1 MATSAKRRA
10 ASAPADPAAD
20 LIVDTLPPAA
30 KTARTRK
37 PPKAVAEVAAP
48 VVEAAEAP
56 APAPRKRSR
65 AKPAEPVATPV
76 AEVVEVVET
85 AATAPAPRA
94 RAKKPAAKTARP
106 AKLAPV
112 VEEVAVE
119 AELVVAPPVELEPAP
134 AVQPEVPPPVAE
146 EVAPVE
152 APSAPVAPP
161 LPPLPPRPAHSQ
173 LTLQDDGLRCT
184 LRWQSGSRCPNSLLD
199 AVAPLQQAGG
209 VLALNSTDAL
219 AALVAEAMH
228 AGHKLVVEDAVWQ
241 HLAAQGDLH
250 GRIDH
255 LEAQYPQGLDDVSL
269 PEAPQALTPRPAQ
282 LEGAFFLACVGTCLV
297 ADDAELEPAREAALA
312 WQLVRRHFGADT
324 VTVLAPAERLAEW
337 QALLSAPRLA
347 ASRQAPQGGQ
357 ENSGTALRF
366 LESPAAD
373 EAAPR
378 LLAWNDELDLAAL
391 QAGSVLI
398 VDQRDGLRTPLP
410 VLADQPTWCW
420 VLCPADLLQ
429 ADRAGAE
436 AWLRRIDRRRSGA
449 LADWLDGEGD
459 AVLAPLL
466 LQRRFADVAAQ
477 WPAWAPQT
485 LACPLPASQR
495 ETHDKAQAA
504 ALQLLSR
511 WQRSAFLSDS
521 DQLALQRQLQAQQ
534 QACREAGEA
543 ALPALLQQA
552 MADGVRRVVVFA
564 EDAEALP
571 ELAQRLVDAGLPAFA
586 LAGAMNEREALL
598 RQFRDAPEAQVLLV
612 ADGVPADE
620 PRIAVQPQRPLVI
633 LLDRP
638 WDDAVRERRL
648 QRVRALRTQRSLP
661 VWQLLPA
668 DSLASRREAQ
678 ADKAASAEPV
688 TGLRR
693 GAALQAWLAELLAC
707 LAPAATPPEAEAHS
721 G

>member
-10 ASAPADPAAD
+10 ASAPAEPAAD
-20 LIVDTLPPAA
+20 LIVDTLPPPAA
-30 KTARTRK
+30 KPARPRK
-37 PPKAVAEVAAP
+37 PPKAVVETAAPVAPAAEVAAP

-65 AKPAEPVATPV
+65 AKPAEPVAAPV
-76 AEVVEVVET
+76 AEVAEVVET
-85 AATAPAPRA
+85 AAAVPAPRS
-94 RAKKPAAKTARP
+94 RGKKPAAKTARP

-112 VEEVAVE
+112 VDEVAVE

-134 AVQPEVPPPVAE
+134 AVEPEVPLPIAE
-146 EVAPVE
+146 EAVPVE
-152 APSAPVAPP
+152 APSAPAAPP
-161 LPPLPPRPAHSQ
+161 LPPLPQRPAHSQ

-209 VLALNSTDAL
+209 VLALSSTDAL
-219 AALVAEAMH
+219 AALVAEAKH
-228 AGHKLVVEDAVWQ
+228 AGHKLVVDEAVWQ

-255 LEAQYPQGLDDVSL
+255 LEAQYPQGLDGVAL
-269 PEAPQALTPRPAQ
+269 PEAPQTLTPRPAQ

-337 QALLSAPRLA
+337 QALLSAL
-347 ASRQAPQGGQ
+347 G
-357 ENSGTALRF
+357 
-366 LESPAAD
+366 D
-373 EAAPR
+373 DAAPR
-378 LLAWNDELDLAAL
+378 LLAWNEELDLAAL

-436 AWLRRIDRRRSGA
+436 AWLRRIDRQRSGA

-466 LQRRFADVAAQ
+466 LQRRFADVAPQ
-477 WPAWAPQT
+477 WPAWAPRT
-485 LACPLPASQR
+485 LACPLPALQR

-511 WQRSAFLSDS
+511 WQRSGFLSDS
-521 DQLALQRQLQAQQ
+521 DQLALQRQLQTQQ

-571 ELAQRLVDAGLPAFA
+571 ELAERLVEAGLPAFA
-586 LAGAMNEREALL
+586 LAGTMNEREALL

-638 WDDAVRERRL
+638 WDDAVLERRL

-661 VWQLLPA
+661 VWQLLPQ

-707 LAPAATPPEAEAHS
+707 LAPAAASLEAEAHS

>member
-10 ASAPADPAAD
+10 SSAPAEPAVD
-20 LIVDTLPPAA
+20 LVVDTPPPAA
-30 KTARTRK
+30 KPARTRK

-65 AKPAEPVATPV
+65 AKPAEPVAAPA
-76 AEVVEVVET
+76 AEIVEVVET
-85 AATAPAPRA
+85 AAPAPRA

-112 VEEVAVE
+112 AEEVAVE

-134 AVQPEVPPPVAE
+134 AVQPEAPLPIDE
-146 EVAPVE
+146 EVAPIE
-152 APSAPVAPP
+152 APSAPVAPQ

-209 VLALNSTDAL
+209 VLALGSTDAL
-219 AALVAEAMH
+219 AALVAEARH
-228 AGHKLVVEDAVWQ
+228 AGHKLVVDDAVWQ

-255 LEAQYPQGLDDVSL
+255 LEAQYPQGLDGVAL
-269 PEAPQALTPRPAQ
+269 PESPQALTPRPAQ

-324 VTVLAPAERLAEW
+324 VTVLAPAGRLAEW
-337 QALLSAPRLA
+337 QALLGL
-347 ASRQAPQGGQ
+347 
-357 ENSGTALRF
+357 
-366 LESPAAD
+366 AAD
-373 EAAPR
+373 EAAPPR

-391 QAGSVLI
+391 QAASVLI
-398 VDQRDGLRTPLP
+398 VDQRDGLRAPLP
-410 VLADQPTWCW
+410 ALADQPTWCW

-436 AWLRRIDRRRSGA
+436 AWLRRIDRQRSGA

-466 LQRRFADVAAQ
+466 LQRRFADVAPQ

-511 WQRSAFLSDS
+511 WQRSGFLSDS
-521 DQLALQRQLQAQQ
+521 DQLALQRQLRAQQ

-571 ELAQRLVDAGLPAFA
+571 ELAQQLVDAGLPAFA

-598 RQFRDAPEAQVLLV
+598 RQFRDSPEPQVLLV
-612 ADGVPADE
+612 ADGAPGDE
-620 PRIAVQPQRPLVI
+620 ARIAVQPQRPLII

-638 WDDAVRERRL
+638 WDDAVLERRL

-661 VWQLLPA
+661 VWQLLPQ
-668 DSLASRREAQ
+668 DSLAGRREAQ
-678 ADKAASAEPV
+678 ADKAAVAEPV

-707 LAPAATPPEAEAHS
+707 IAPAATPPEAEAHS